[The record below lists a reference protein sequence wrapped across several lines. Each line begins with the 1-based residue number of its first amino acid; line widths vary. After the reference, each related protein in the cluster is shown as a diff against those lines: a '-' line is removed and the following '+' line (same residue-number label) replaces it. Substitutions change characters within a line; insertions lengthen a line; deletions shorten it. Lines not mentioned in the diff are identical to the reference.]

1 MSVSREH
8 FSSRIGFILAAAG
21 SAVGIGNLVGFPVN
35 AAKNGGGA
43 FLLMYALFV
52 FLICLPIMIAEM
64 AVGRNTAK
72 EPVGAFKAL
81 SHGSK
86 LWGSAGFLGVLT
98 PFMIAVFYMVITV
111 WIFGYITLTVTGN
124 LDYLASAEGFSEFI
138 NSPYLYVG
146 LVVVSG
152 IVSFILAAGV
162 KGGIEKAA
170 KILMPA
176 LLIMLIMMVVFVLTL
191 DNAMAG
197 VSFFIVPDISKITPS
212 VINGALS
219 QAFFSLSLG
228 MGILLTYG
236 SYIDK
241 QTNIPN
247 SAKLVAITDT
257 GVAFIAG
264 LMILPAVFSFNPEV
278 IPSEL
283 SDSSVSLIFTF
294 LPKIFLA
301 LQTSLGYVGASA
313 VATFFFLLVF
323 FAAITSLVSIIEVPV
338 SYLVTEK
345 KQSRKKAL
353 GYLTITA
360 GLLTICATASF
371 GMVAF
376 FTEFTAYAGSNKSFF
391 DVIIDVFYETILPL
405 NGFLICVFVSY
416 RWKNK
421 KLSEELSIGNK
432 DYKGSWVER
441 YINFSLGTFIPFIV
455 LLIFINTVAT
465 KFFEISLFGF

>member
-1 MSVSREH
+1 MSASREH
-8 FSSRIGFILAAAG
+8 FSSRMGFILAAAG

-43 FLLMYALFV
+43 FLLLYALFV
-52 FLICLPIMIAEM
+52 FFICLPVMIAEM

-72 EPVGAFKAL
+72 EPVGAFKTL

-86 LWGSAGFLGVLT
+86 FWGAAGFLGVLT

-111 WIFGYITLTVTGN
+111 WIFGYIVLTLMGH
-124 LDYLASAEGFSEFI
+124 LDFLASDAGFGVFI
-138 NSPYLYVG
+138 NSPYLYIA
-146 LVVVSG
+146 LVAVAG

-162 KGGIEKAA
+162 KDGIEKAA
-170 KILMPA
+170 KILMPT
-176 LLIMLIMMVVFVLTL
+176 LLVMLIIMVIFVLTL

-197 VSFFIVPDISKITPS
+197 VAFFLVPDLSKITPS
-212 VINGALS
+212 VVNGALS

-236 SYIDK
+236 SYINK
-241 QTNIPN
+241 ETNIPN

-257 GVAFIAG
+257 AVAFIAG
-264 LMILPAVFSFNPEV
+264 LMILPAVFSFNPD
-278 IPSEL
+278 IDPSEL

-301 LQTSLGYVGASA
+301 LQTSIGYVGASA
-313 VATFFFLLVF
+313 VAAFFFLLVF

-345 KQSRKKAL
+345 KQTRKKAL
-353 GYLTITA
+353 GYLTVTA
-360 GLLTICATASF
+360 GVLTLFATASF
-371 GMVAF
+371 GMVPF
-376 FTEFTAYAGSNKSFF
+376 FTEFTSYAGSTKSFF
-391 DVIIDVFYETILPL
+391 DVIYDVFYDTILPL
-405 NGFLICVFVSY
+405 NGFLLCVFVSY
-416 RWKNK
+416 RWKK
-421 KLSEELSIGNK
+421 KQLSAELSIGNEN
-432 DYKGSWVER
+432 YKGSWVEK
-441 YINFSLGTFIPFIV
+441 YINFSLGTFIPAVV

-465 KFFEISLFGF
+465 KFFAVSLFGF